1 MYGHPPRTKGAYLK
15 MMDLESKVFTVW
27 VLLCVFLLYE
37 VGGLLGIAK
46 TGALSVKP
54 GSVG

>member
-27 VLLCVFLLYE
+27 VLLCVFLLYG